1 MMKCRMV
8 CLSVVLAL
16 LGLAPAQSSQARS
29 SSAKS
34 GSAKSGSAKSSS
46 DPLTTST
53 KPLTPKSAMPSHR
66 KGAVATPKAA
76 ASTSRTT
83 AQLGHLERQN
93 SQAVNSKSGSAS
105 PAKAPVKSAASSG
118 SSSKIDFKYQKP
130 ADGQKA
136 PPSATSTPRKQN

>member
-1 MMKCRMV
+1 MTKYRMV

-16 LGLAPAQSSQARS
+16 IGLAPAQSSQVRS

-34 GSAKSGSAKSSS
+34 GSAKSSSAKSGS
-46 DPLTTST
+46 DPLKTSA

-66 KGAVATPKAA
+66 KGTVATPKAA
-76 ASTSRTT
+76 ASTSKAT
-83 AQLGHLERQN
+83 AQLTHLERQN
-93 SQAVNSKSGSAS
+93 SQALSSKSGS

-136 PPSATSTPRKQN
+136 PPSATSTPGKQN

>member
-1 MMKCRMV
+1 MV
-8 CLSVVLAL
+8 CFSVVLAL
-16 LGLAPAQSSQARS
+16 IGLAPAQSSQARS

-34 GSAKSGSAKSSS
+34 GS
-46 DPLTTST
+46 DPLKTST

-66 KGAVATPKAA
+66 KAVATPKAA
-76 ASTSRTT
+76 ASASKAT
-83 AQLGHLERQN
+83 AQLTHLERQN
-93 SQAVNSKSGSAS
+93 SQALSFKSGSAS